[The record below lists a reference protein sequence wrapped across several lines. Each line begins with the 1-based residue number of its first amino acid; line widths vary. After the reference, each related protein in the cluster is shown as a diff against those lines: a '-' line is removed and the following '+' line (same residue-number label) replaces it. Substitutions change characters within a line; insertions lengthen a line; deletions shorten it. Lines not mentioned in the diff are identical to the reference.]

1 MSVGTITL
9 TCLLA
14 ACQAGQAGPGDVWH
28 MNQSRFSIPIKINPE
43 RRAEIKE
50 LILYASRDQGLTWDQ
65 VARCT
70 PEKEAFPFHA
80 QGDGSYWFCVAIV
93 DQQNRQE
100 PADLRKAP
108 VGQKLFIDTG
118 KPDARLVAVERQGDE
133 VVVRYDVRDEHLDPA
148 SVKLEYRTSDGL
160 SPHATPVATTP
171 SQTTARFK
179 PNTAAGL
186 LVRLSAKDQ
195 AGNEAVAQQEL
206 APAASP
212 APVPPPVANTT
223 LAGTF
228 PTTTPT
234 PPGPATQLPPPVVPL
249 PQPAPPL
256 EPVVQNPPPYQAQP
270 QPLPAATVPM
280 PLAHSGQAVPPE
292 VPPPARPLAHSG
304 GLTQVSTVGT
314 TPRDRAD
321 AAPSLI
327 DITKQK
333 EYKIDFEVAKF
344 GPSGIQRV
352 DVYVTTDGGL
362 TWEMSKPESGHKVVL
377 PGEAEPRNGASL
389 QGSVVV
395 KLPVEGKVYGITL
408 VVLSR
413 AGLSKKPPVSGT
425 PPQVQVEL
433 DTQLPVA
440 ELYPLTPDPAR
451 RDALILTWKAG
462 DKNLTG
468 TPITLEWSA
477 AKAGPWNPIG
487 GAELPNT
494 GQHTWVVTPDVPP
507 NVFLRLSARDLAG
520 NTAVAV
526 TDKPVLVDLTIPE
539 VNILRKGPA
548 PQ

>member
-70 PEKEAFPFHA
+70 PEKESFPFHA

-118 KPDARLVAVERQGDE
+118 KPDARLVAIERQGDE
-133 VVVRYDVRDEHLDPA
+133 VVVRYDVRDDHLDPA
-148 SVKLEYRTSDGL
+148 SVKLEYRTADGL

-171 SQTTARFK
+171 GQTTARFK

-195 AGNEAVAQQEL
+195 AGNEAVAQQEV

-212 APVPPPVANTT
+212 APVPPATT
-223 LAGTF
+223 TALAGTF
-228 PTTTPT
+228 PTTPT
-234 PPGPATQLPPPVVPL
+234 PPGPATQIPPPVVPL
-249 PQPAPPL
+249 PQPAQPL

-270 QPLPAATVPM
+270 QPLPSATPSPM
-280 PLAHSGQAVPPE
+280 PLAQAAQSVPPE
-292 VPPPARPLAHSG
+292 VPPTRPLAHSG

-314 TPRDRAD
+314 LPRDKAD
-321 AAPSLI
+321 YAPLI
-327 DITKQK
+327 DITSKR
-333 EYKIDFEVAKF
+333 EVKIDFEVAKF
-344 GPSGIQRV
+344 GPSGIGSV
-352 DVYVTTDGGL
+352 DVYVTTDEGK
-362 TWEMSKPESGHKVVL
+362 TWKPSAGNKVIL
-377 PGEAEPRNGASL
+377 PGPNERGVGAPL
-389 QGSVVV
+389 QGSVLVTLHQEGVV
-395 KLPVEGKVYGITL
+395 HGVTL
-408 VVLSR
+408 VVKSK
-413 AGLSKKPPVSGT
+413 AGLSKSPPVPGDA
-425 PPQVQVEL
+425 PQVRFEL
-433 DTQLPVA
+433 DTKAPVA
-440 ELYPLTPDPAR
+440 ALFPLTPDPAR
-451 RDALILTWKAG
+451 RDALVLTWQAE
-462 DKNLTG
+462 DKNLADR
-468 TPITLEWSA
+468 PVSLEWSP
-477 AKAGPWNPIG
+477 AKSGPWTAIG
-487 GAELPNT
+487 TDLANT
-494 GQHTWVVTPDVPP
+494 GRHTWAVTGDVPP
-507 NVFLRLSARDLAG
+507 NVYLRLTVRDVAG
-520 NTAVAV
+520 NAAVAV
-526 TDKPVLVDLTIPE
+526 TDNPVLVDLSIPE
-539 VNILRKGPA
+539 VSILRKGPA